1 MQHRLTYLSLF
12 FGIASWVLLGLRFT
26 PIFGTGLGTV
36 FLFFPSA
43 VIGLIIGAVAR
54 IRCQNKKLANIAI
67 GISALPFAVL
77 VLIIVLSM
85 RPDAWRQ

>member
-1 MQHRLTYLSLF
+1 MQQRLTYLSLS
-12 FGIASWVLLGLRFT
+12 FGVTSWVLLGLRFT
-26 PIFGTGLGTV
+26 PAFGTGLGSV
-36 FLFFPSA
+36 FLFFPLA
-43 VIGLIIGAVAR
+43 VVGLVIGIVAR

-77 VLIIVLSM
+77 VLIIVLMM